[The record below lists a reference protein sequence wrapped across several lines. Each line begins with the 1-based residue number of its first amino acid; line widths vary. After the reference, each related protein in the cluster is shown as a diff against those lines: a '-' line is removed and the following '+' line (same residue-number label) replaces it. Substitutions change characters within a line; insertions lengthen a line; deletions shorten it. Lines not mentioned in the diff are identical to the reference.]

1 MFVDTHCH
9 IGDGEY
15 EVYLNS
21 AINQNVKIVVTAS
34 EDLNSSIFN
43 VRMANKFPNVFTCIG
58 VHPSNVVDFQIS
70 KISEFKELLD
80 NKKVV
85 AIGEIGLD
93 YYYGKENKEVQIQIF
108 RKFLELAQSYN
119 KPVVIHSRDAVKDTI
134 DILKEYRVKG
144 IIHCFSGSLEVA
156 KEYIKMGFMLGIG
169 GVITFKN
176 SKLGEVIKEIPLE
189 YIVLETDSPYLA
201 PEPYRGK
208 KNQSK
213 YIPIIAEKISE
224 VKEISVDEVMRIT
237 TENAIKIYNLSID
250 SLI

>member
-15 EVYLNS
+15 EVYLNG
-21 AINQNVKIVVTAS
+21 ATNQNVKIVVTAS
-34 EDLNSSIFN
+34 EDLDSSILN
-43 VRMANKFPNVFTCIG
+43 VRMSNKFPNVFTCIG
-58 VHPSNVVDFQIS
+58 VHPSNAVDFKIS

-93 YYYGKENKEVQIQIF
+93 YYYGKENKEVQIRIF

-176 SKLGEVIKEIPLE
+176 SKLGEVVKELPLE
-189 YIVLETDSPYLA
+189 SIVLETDSPYLA

-208 KNQSK
+208 KNESK
-213 YIPIIAEKISE
+213 YIPIIAKKISE

-237 TENAIKIYNLSID
+237 TENAIKLFNLYID
-250 SLI
+250 S

>member
-15 EVYLNS
+15 EVYLNNS
-21 AINQNVKIVVTAS
+21 TNQNVKIVVTAS

-176 SKLGEVIKEIPLE
+176 SKLGEVVKELPLE
-189 YIVLETDSPYLA
+189 SIVLETDSPYLA

-213 YIPIIAEKISE
+213 YIPIIAKKISE

-250 SLI
+250 S

>member
-119 KPVVIHSRDAVKDTI
+119 KPPGCAWCRRNI
-134 DILKEYRVKG
+134 RVSPRSTRWLPA
-144 IIHCFSGSLEVA
+144 CF
-156 KEYIKMGFMLGIG
+156 
-169 GVITFKN
+169 
-176 SKLGEVIKEIPLE
+176 
-189 YIVLETDSPYLA
+189 
-201 PEPYRGK
+201 
-208 KNQSK
+208 
-213 YIPIIAEKISE
+213 
-224 VKEISVDEVMRIT
+224 
-237 TENAIKIYNLSID
+237 LSATPFW
-250 SLI
+250 L

>member
-9 IGDGEY
+9 IDDGEY
-15 EVYLNS
+15 EVYLNG
-21 AINQNVKIVVTAS
+21 ATNQNVKIVVTAS
-34 EDLNSSIFN
+34 EDLDSSILN
-43 VRMANKFPNVFTCIG
+43 VRMSNKFPNVFTCIG
-58 VHPSNVVDFQIS
+58 VHPSNAVDFKIS

-93 YYYGKENKEVQIQIF
+93 YYYGKENKEVQIRIF

-176 SKLGEVIKEIPLE
+176 SKLGEVVKELPLE
-189 YIVLETDSPYLA
+189 SIVLETDSPYLA

-208 KNQSK
+208 KNESK

-237 TENAIKIYNLSID
+237 TKNAIKLFNISID
-250 SLI
+250 F

>member
-9 IGDGEY
+9 IDDGEY

-21 AINQNVKIVVTAS
+21 ATNQNVKIVVTAS
-34 EDLNSSIFN
+34 EDLNSSFLN
-43 VRMANKFPNVFTCIG
+43 VRMSNKFPNVFTCIG
-58 VHPSNVVDFQIS
+58 VHPSNAVDFKIS

-93 YYYGKENKEVQIQIF
+93 YYYGKENKEVQIRIF
-108 RKFLELAQSYN
+108 RNFLELAQSYN

-176 SKLGEVIKEIPLE
+176 SKLGEVVKELPLE
-189 YIVLETDSPYLA
+189 SIVLETDSPYLA

-208 KNQSK
+208 KNESK

-237 TENAIKIYNLSID
+237 TKNAIKLFNISID
-250 SLI
+250 F